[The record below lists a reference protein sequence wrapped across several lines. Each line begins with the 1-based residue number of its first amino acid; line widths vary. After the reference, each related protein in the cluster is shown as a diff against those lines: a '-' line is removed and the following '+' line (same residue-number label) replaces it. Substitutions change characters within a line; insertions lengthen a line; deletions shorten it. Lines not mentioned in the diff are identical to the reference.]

1 MERKVVFVGFW
12 SEALKEIVDF
22 LKSNS
27 YQDEAMVRHME
38 EVLNGTEKSK

>member
-22 LKSNS
+22 LKSNEYTDS
-27 YQDEAMVRHME
+27 KMIEHME
-38 EVLNGTEKSK
+38 SLLEGKNK